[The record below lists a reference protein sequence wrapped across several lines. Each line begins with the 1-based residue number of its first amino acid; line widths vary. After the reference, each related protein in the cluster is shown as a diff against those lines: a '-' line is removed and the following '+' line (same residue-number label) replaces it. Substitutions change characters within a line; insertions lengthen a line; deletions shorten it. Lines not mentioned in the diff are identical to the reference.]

1 MTNANKATK
10 IDTLADV
17 LINTLEELSDGPVQ
31 HDEQD
36 HGHTNEQHNRAV
48 KNFLEYNFMRNF
60 FSIGT
65 YNDAGT
71 SVLKGFA
78 GAIQSSTVYHKR
90 CMDNAQ
96 KLSLEYEIEVSQG
109 NVPESLAN
117 AANAEDR
124 AKTQMEIA
132 QHIGDELQA
141 AYIYFAGTE
150 YEYGKAKAKVAQ
162 KPVDADTIKS
172 RYLSK

>member
-36 HGHTNEQHNRAV
+36 HGHTNEWHNKGV

-60 FSIGT
+60 FSIAT
-65 YNDAGT
+65 YNDDGS

-78 GAIQSSTVYHKR
+78 GAIQSATMYHKR

-96 KLSLEYEIEVSQG
+96 KLALEYEVEISQG
-109 NVPESLAN
+109 NVPESLVK

-124 AKTQMEIA
+124 AKAQMEVA

-141 AYIYFAGTE
+141 AYIYFAGVE
-150 YEYGKAKAKVAQ
+150 YKYGKAKTTVTQ
-162 KPVDADTIKS
+162 KAVDADTITA
-172 RYLSK
+172 RYLAK